1 VTSPR
6 RAASLHI
13 VRALTDT
20 DRALISYLVDHRVLT
35 THHIVDLLYT
45 TRRGPST
52 RWAQRRLAT
61 LRSYGILDRFRP
73 RTRTGSAP
81 HHWILDSLGAEIA
94 TYQNGL
100 PKTEAAA
107 LVHAGRAVAH
117 SPTLAHT
124 TGVIG
129 FFTALAR
136 TTATRP
142 GCRLEAWWSQR
153 RCATTWTSL
162 GVQPDGYG
170 TWTEPDRKLTFLLE
184 WDTGTQPAHR
194 VAAKLTRY
202 PPLVPADADLVLIRV
217 HSHARETAVQAAIAA
232 LDRPTAPAATAV
244 FLPGHDPSGRMWLPT
259 TPAGQPQP
267 NRRRLADLA
276 FVTAPTGP

>member
-6 RAASLHI
+6 RAASLHLA
-13 VRALTDT
+13 RSLTDR
-20 DRALISYLVDHRVLT
+20 DRALISHLVDHRVLT

-45 TRRGPST
+45 TRRGPSI

-73 RTRTGSAP
+73 RTATGSAP
-81 HHWILDSLGAEIA
+81 YHWILDTLGAEIA
-94 TYQNGL
+94 TYQQGL

-107 LVHAGRAVAH
+107 LVHAGRAIAH

-124 TGVIG
+124 TGVLG

-136 TTATRP
+136 TAATRP

-170 TWTEPDRKLTFLLE
+170 TWTEPAGKVTFLLE

-202 PPLVPADADLVLIRV
+202 PPLVPAEADLVLIRV
-217 HSHARETAVQAAIAA
+217 HSHAREDALHAAVCA
-232 LDRPTAPAATAV
+232 LDRPRAAAATAV
-244 FLPGHDPSGRMWLPT
+244 LRPGQDSAARLWRVADT
-259 TPAGQPQP
+259 RTSE
-267 NRRRLADLA
+267 NRRRRLGELA
-276 FVTAPTGP
+276 